1 MKKLKLTMHKK
12 STRYAKTEFKNDY
25 FFRLFIYFQYEKQ
38 KYMKH
43 KIRISTNQ
51 TWIWYKTK

>member
-1 MKKLKLTMHKK
+1 MHKK

-25 FFRLFIYFQYEKQ
+25 VFRLCIYFQYEKQ